1 MMILMM
7 WFKYYNYF
15 PIGVLTVH
23 TFVPKLFSLGLTTA
37 RMELR
42 CIVTN
47 LPEILFTRIYL
58 GEKCKCAVFYIY
70 IYIYIII

>member
-1 MMILMM
+1 MILMM

-42 CIVTN
+42 CIV

-58 GEKCKCAVFYIY
+58 GKKFKCAVFNIY
-70 IYIYIII
+70 IYIYILIL